1 MDSPDKA
8 VRLHLAGDIAEDVDH
23 GETAPQGGG
32 DHDVA
37 DIDPDRLS
45 RFGVG
50 QNIAALNR
58 LPVLRCREEGAVG
71 ATLEPPRSIP
81 AGEDLMAGSPED
93 LGGLEPEQSLGRLVP
108 EDEPLGLVRGEDA
121 IGRAGQALCQGLKV
135 SGLHLL
141 CLLRKS
147 LDAAGAKSRK

>member
-1 MDSPDKA
+1 MDSLDKA
-8 VRLHLAGDIAEDVDH
+8 VRLHLAGDIAEDVDQ
-23 GETAPQGGG
+23 GEVARQGRGNHNG
-32 DHDVA
+32 TDV
-37 DIDPDRLS
+37 DPDRLC
-45 RFGVG
+45 RFGLG
-50 QNIAALNR
+50 QNFAALNR

-93 LGGLEPEQSLGRLVP
+93 LGGLEPEQPLGRIVP
-108 EDEPLGLVRGEDA
+108 EDDPLGLVRGEDA

-135 SGLHLL
+135 SGFHLR
-141 CLLRKS
+141 LLRKS